1 MKYLMVCH
9 GNICRSPMAMGLLR
23 HKLAKLGSDSE
34 VDSCGFEPYHIGDA
48 PDKRAQKILA
58 EKGIDISGHRARLFT
73 TEDFDKFDHIFVMD
87 RHNFKDILAQSRGDE
102 DMKKVQL
109 LLDVVYPGEHLE
121 VPGPY
126 YGLDQ
131 AFRTTYAHVSGAAE
145 EIIETYE
152 KKQDDP
158 V

>member
-23 HKLAKLGSDSE
+23 RKLELIGSDSV

-48 PDKRAQKILA
+48 PDKRAQKVLM
-58 EKGIDISGHRARLFT
+58 KKDIDVSDHRARLFT
-73 TEDFDKFDHIFVMD
+73 EEDFDEFDHIFVMD
-87 RHNFKDILAQSRGDE
+87 RKNFTDIKARARNEE

-121 VPGPY
+121 VPDPY
-126 YGLDQ
+126 YGLEEG
-131 AFRTTYAHVSGAAE
+131 FRTTYAHVSGAAE
-145 EIIETYE
+145 AIVDIYE
-152 KKQDDP
+152 KK
-158 V
+158 